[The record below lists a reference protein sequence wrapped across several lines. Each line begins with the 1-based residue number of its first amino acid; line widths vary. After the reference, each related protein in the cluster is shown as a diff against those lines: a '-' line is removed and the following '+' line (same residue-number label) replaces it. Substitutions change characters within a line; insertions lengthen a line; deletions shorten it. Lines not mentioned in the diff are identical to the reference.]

1 MDPSRQ
7 SMEVR
12 VREVRSG
19 MHPSRFSLR
28 PLSALFPSRSFS
40 PRPPLDSHRRFLTH
54 LTQMRQKGCGRL
66 DEDSPSLNT
75 GGMRRSATTRQGNT
89 GGMRRSAT
97 TTRQHRWHAEECD
110 DNKTTQ
116 VACGGV
122 RRRPD
127 NAGAMRR
134 SATTTPRSLMH
145 ILIPNH
151 PSIPLPFPSSRM
163 LLPTRTSPTQS
174 PSSPHPPC
182 YNAFVHPYR
191 ASMHSCVCAMPLKST
206 STVMIVAGVAVA
218 VADIM
223 SLLL

>member
-75 GGMRRSATTRQGNT
+75 GGRRRSAKTRQGNTGGMRRSATTRQGNTGGMRRSAATRQDST

-110 DNKTTQ
+110 DKTRQ
-116 VACGGV
+116 HRWHAKEC
-122 RRRPD
+122 D
-127 NAGAMRR
+127 D
-134 SATTTPRSLMH
+134 
-145 ILIPNH
+145 
-151 PSIPLPFPSSRM
+151 
-163 LLPTRTSPTQS
+163 
-174 PSSPHPPC
+174 PPPPK
-182 YNAFVHPYR
+182 YF
-191 ASMHSCVCAMPLKST
+191 
-206 STVMIVAGVAVA
+206 
-218 VADIM
+218 
-223 SLLL
+223 

>member
-28 PLSALFPSRSFS
+28 PLSALFPARSFS
-40 PRPPLDSHRRFLTH
+40 PRHPLDSHRRFLTH

-97 TTRQHRWHAEECD
+97 TRQDSTGGMRRSATKTRQHRWHAEECD

-127 NAGAMRR
+127 NTGGMRR
-134 SATTTPRSLMH
+134 SATTRPDNTGGMRRSATT
-145 ILIPNH
+145 
-151 PSIPLPFPSSRM
+151 PLPPNISDITASDVSEISAVCCPSR
-163 LLPTRTSPTQS
+163 
-174 PSSPHPPC
+174 C
-182 YNAFVHPYR
+182 
-191 ASMHSCVCAMPLKST
+191 
-206 STVMIVAGVAVA
+206 GE
-218 VADIM
+218 
-223 SLLL
+223 

>member
-75 GGMRRSATTRQGNT
+75 GGMRRSATTPLPPNISDITASDVSEISAVCCPEHGDGDGG
-89 GGMRRSAT
+89 GGMDGMLCM
-97 TTRQHRWHAEECD
+97 HD
-110 DNKTTQ
+110 DDDQTTQ
-116 VACGGV
+116 VAGGGN
-122 RRRPD
+122 RRRPG
-127 NAGAMRR
+127 NTNEPRVSLEGIAMRIQNGG
-134 SATTTPRSLMH
+134 M
-145 ILIPNH
+145 IQINNKDD
-151 PSIPLPFPSSRM
+151 PSPFALVGGGGRFGG
-163 LLPTRTSPTQS
+163 R
-174 PSSPHPPC
+174 
-182 YNAFVHPYR
+182 FGGRVWW
-191 ASMHSCVCAMPLKST
+191 
-206 STVMIVAGVAVA
+206 
-218 VADIM
+218 
-223 SLLL
+223 